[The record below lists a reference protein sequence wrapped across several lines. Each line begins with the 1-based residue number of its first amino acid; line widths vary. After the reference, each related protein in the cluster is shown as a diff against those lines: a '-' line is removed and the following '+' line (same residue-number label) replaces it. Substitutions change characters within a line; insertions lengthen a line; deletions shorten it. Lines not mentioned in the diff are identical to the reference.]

1 MTVTRSHSGG
11 VDVIDDVDADAL
23 AALADIMDRAFDPQF
38 GEAWTPGQ
46 TLATFALPGYA
57 IRGLWRDGALVA
69 FAMTRTILGESELL
83 LFAVDPAQQGQG
95 IGRVLVE
102 DWVNNSRAVGV
113 ERLFLEVRSDN
124 PAQHLYTAM
133 GFVWLATRPNYYKGG
148 DGHYRDALTME
159 RLIAVNPK

>member
-1 MTVTRSHSGG
+1 MTVAGPKG
-11 VDVIDDVDADAL
+11 IIIIDDVGADAL
-23 AALADIMDRAFDPQF
+23 PALAGIMDRAFDPQF

-57 IRGLWRDGALVA
+57 IRGLWKDGALVA

-95 IGRVLVE
+95 IGRALVD
-102 DWVNNSRAVGV
+102 DWIEISRIAEV

-133 GFVWLATRPNYYKGG
+133 GFAWLATRPHYYKGG
-148 DGHYRDALTME
+148 DGLYRDALTMQ
-159 RLIAVNPK
+159 RLIGVNSK